1 MAVITVEPAVNYP
14 FVKKG
19 TQTRLVAQYC
29 AIQGKMTHWPRLYV
43 KTADNCNNS

>member
-19 TQTRLVAQYC
+19 TQTMLVGQYR
-29 AIQGKMTHWPRLYV
+29 AIQGMMTH
-43 KTADNCNNS
+43 